1 MSMFVRKIQ
10 LVNKSLSI
18 VLPRACAKWINA
30 EKGTYVVLQ
39 RASGAK
45 ENQVVI
51 RKLIT
56 ERNAEDEH
64 EE

>member
-10 LVNKSLSI
+10 LINKSLSI
-18 VLPRACAKWINA
+18 VLPKQCAKWIDC
-30 EKGTYVVLQ
+30 EKGSHVVLQ

-45 ENQVVI
+45 ENQIVI